1 MARQAG
7 FPSVSADDILSR
19 PMFIRQLDTP
29 ALLVDLDVMERNLRR
44 AAEYARAHDL
54 RLRPHTKT
62 HKVPE
67 LARRQ
72 LELGATGITVAKVGE
87 AEVMLGA
94 DPPDLLVAYP
104 IIGRSKL
111 ERLAAV
117 ARRTRVTVML
127 DNLHAAR
134 QLSDAAR
141 EAHVEFGVLAEVD
154 VGLGRTGVTPGDELV
169 EFIRGLLRLPYLSYE
184 GIGFYP
190 GHIRSLD
197 NDGLN
202 QIEELDRLLNSV
214 IERLR
219 REGLPPR
226 VVSGGSTP
234 TLYHSHRI
242 RALTEIRPGTYIFN
256 DRNTWLAGACKPE
269 DCAASILVTVVSTSR
284 PGQVIVDGGS
294 KTFSSDRL
302 APSPEPSFGYVL
314 EAPGAVFTR
323 MNEEHGYLDARK
335 AGVELAVGD
344 RLRIIPNHIC
354 TAVNLHEKMY
364 GVRGDRVEAVWEVAG
379 RGKLQ

>member
-1 MARQAG
+1 
-7 FPSVSADDILSR
+7 
-19 PMFIRQLDTP
+19 MFLRQLDTP
-29 ALLVDLDVMERNLRR
+29 ALLVDLDIMERNLRR

-67 LARRQ
+67 LARLQ
-72 LELGATGITVAKVGE
+72 LELGAAGLTVAKVGE
-87 AEVMLGA
+87 AEVLLA
-94 DPPDLLVAYP
+94 AEPPDLLVAYP
-104 IIGRSKL
+104 VIGRSKL
-111 ERLAAV
+111 ERLVAI

-127 DNLHAAR
+127 DSLHAAR

-141 EAHVEFGVLAEVD
+141 EGHVEVGVLAEMD
-154 VGLGRTGVTPGDELV
+154 VGLGRTGVTPGEQLV
-169 EFIRGLLRLPYLSYE
+169 DFIRGLLRLPHLRYD

-197 NDGLN
+197 NDGLE
-202 QIEELDRLLNSV
+202 QIEELDRLLDATL
-214 IERLR
+214 ERLR
-219 REGLPPR
+219 REGLAPR
-226 VVSGGSTP
+226 IVSGGSTP

-242 RALTEIRPGTYIFN
+242 RGLTEIRPGTYIFN
-256 DRNTWLAGACKPE
+256 DRNTWLAGACKLE

-302 APSPEPSFGYVL
+302 TPSPELSFGYVL

-323 MNEEHGYLDARK
+323 MNEEHGYLDVRR

-354 TAVNLHEKMY
+354 AAVNLHEKIY
-364 GVRGDRVEAVWEVAG
+364 GVRGDRVEEVWQVAG